1 MYTKMSSAQF
11 KSETKSPFSLIR
23 QFARDFLRL
32 YTRSCIGVGI
42 LMVLCV
48 LLQLPIPMLT
58 MYIIDHTVSVK
69 NVDLLTRITLL
80 LAALVVAKHV
90 FSYFNETLT
99 LRLKEN
105 IILEIQKRLISRIQ
119 HLPLSFFSGKHSTY
133 LQSRVMNDS
142 RAIEG
147 ALVRTLVSIAVDG
160 LTFLVGLTLI
170 MYLKYELGI
179 VLLVFLLPFAYI
191 RYYANEK
198 MRILSRDMQEASA
211 VSSAV
216 MSESFAGIR
225 TIKGYLREEFQ
236 QGIVEER
243 LKGLRDIY
251 LKTNWFGVV
260 STVGTS
266 FLTSLSITFVLW
278 YGCRSVM
285 TGDMTLGEVFAVLA
299 FLSFLY
305 GPVNSF
311 VAANLRIQQSAAAIQ
326 RIYEFLKEPRERQ
339 DGNKLDVVKGKIEFR
354 DVSFAYDGDHKVL
367 ENVSF
372 SIKPGRAVAIVG
384 RTGAGKST
392 LVNLLLGFYSP
403 QAGSVLLDEQEINTL
418 SLETVRESVG
428 VVDQQTFLFSGT
440 ILENIRFGKPDAS
453 FDEVISASKQ
463 SYADEFIERLPEGYQ
478 TRVGERGV
486 RLSGGQCQRIALA
499 RMFLKNPQILILDE
513 AVSAI
518 DSESE
523 RYIQRA
529 LVPLISTRT
538 TIVIAHRL
546 SSLLLAD
553 RVIVIEHGKVVEEGF
568 HQTLMEAEGPYA
580 NLFHEQF
587 HAQLKRSDSE
597 NSTLAVA

>member
-1 MYTKMSSAQF
+1 MSTSALNNLDARR
-11 KSETKSPFSLIR
+11 PFSLIA
-23 QFARDFLRL
+23 QFARDFLLL
-32 YTRSCIGVGI
+32 YTGSCIAVGI
-42 LMVLCV
+42 LMVLTV
-48 LLQLPIPMLT
+48 LLQLPIPILT
-58 MYIIDHTVSVK
+58 MYVIDHTVAAR
-69 NVDLLTRITLL
+69 NVDLLAQVTLL
-80 LAALVVAKHV
+80 LAGLVIAKHV

-105 IILEIQKRLISRIQ
+105 IILEIQKRLVSTIQ
-119 HLPLSFFSGKHSTY
+119 RLPLSFFSGKHSTY

-160 LTFLVGLTLI
+160 LTFVVGITLI
-170 MYLKYELGI
+170 MYIRYELG
-179 VLLVFLLPFAYI
+179 LLLFVFLLPFAYI

-198 MRILSRDMQEASA
+198 MRILSRDMQEKTA

-216 MSESFAGIR
+216 ISETFAGIR
-225 TIKGYLREEFQ
+225 TIKAYLREDFQ
-236 QGIVEER
+236 EDIVTNK

-251 LKTNWFGVV
+251 IKTNWFGVI

-285 TGDMTLGEVFAVLA
+285 TGHMTLGQVFAVLA
-299 FLSFLY
+299 FLNFLY

-326 RIYEFLKEPRERQ
+326 RIYEFLKEPKERS
-339 DGNKLDVVKGKIEFR
+339 DGKRLDKVKGKIEFR
-354 DVSFAYDGDHKVL
+354 DVSFAYDNVSDVL
-367 ENVSF
+367 QNVSF
-372 SIKPGRAVAIVG
+372 HVEPGKALALVG

-392 LVNLLLGFYSP
+392 LVNLLLGFYNP
-403 QAGSVLLDEQEINTL
+403 NKGAVLLDGHNINDL
-418 SLETVRESVG
+418 SLETVRESIG

-440 ILENIRFGKPDAS
+440 ILENIRFGKPDAT
-453 FDEVISASKQ
+453 FEEVVAASKQ
-463 SYADEFIERLPEGYQ
+463 SYADEFIERLPEGYD

-523 RYIQRA
+523 RYIQSA

-553 RVIVIEHGKVVEEGF
+553 HVIVIEQGRVVEQGF
-568 HQTLMEAEGPYA
+568 HQHLMQADGPYA

-587 HAQLKRSDSE
+587 KAQLKRNDAE
-597 NSTLAVA
+597 APTVAVA

>member
-1 MYTKMSSAQF
+1 ML
-11 KSETKSPFSLIR
+11 LI
-23 QFARDFLRL
+23 
-32 YTRSCIGVGI
+32 
-42 LMVLCV
+42 
-48 LLQLPIPMLT
+48 
-58 MYIIDHTVSVK
+58 
-69 NVDLLTRITLL
+69 
-80 LAALVVAKHV
+80 
-90 FSYFNETLT
+90 
-99 LRLKEN
+99 
-105 IILEIQKRLISRIQ
+105 
-119 HLPLSFFSGKHSTY
+119 
-133 LQSRVMNDS
+133 
-142 RAIEG
+142 
-147 ALVRTLVSIAVDG
+147 
-160 LTFLVGLTLI
+160 
-170 MYLKYELGI
+170 
-179 VLLVFLLPFAYI
+179 FLLPFAYI

-225 TIKGYLREEFQ
+225 TIKSYLREEFQ

-243 LKGLRDIY
+243 LRGLRDIY
-251 LKTNWFGVV
+251 IKTNWFGVI

-278 YGCRSVM
+278 YGCRAVM
-285 TGDMTLGEVFAVLA
+285 TGTMTLGEVFAVLA
-299 FLSFLY
+299 FLNFLY

-326 RIYEFLKEPRERQ
+326 RIYEFLKEPKERQ
-339 DGNKLDVVKGKIEFR
+339 DGEKLSAVEGKIEFCN
-354 DVSFAYDGDHKVL
+354 VSFAYDGSNKVL

-372 SIKPGRAVAIVG
+372 SIEPGRAVALVG
-384 RTGAGKST
+384 RTGAGKSS
-392 LVNLLLGFYSP
+392 LVNLLLGFYNP
-403 QAGSVLLDEQEINTL
+403 QSGSVLLDGKKINEL
-418 SLETVRESVG
+418 SLETVRESIG

-440 ILENIRFGKPDAS
+440 ILENIRFGKPDATLE
-453 FDEVISASKQ
+453 EVVSASKQ
-463 SYADEFIERLPEGYQ
+463 SYADEFIERLPEGYD

-553 RVIVIEHGKVVEEGF
+553 HVIVIEQGKVVEEGF
-568 HQTLMEAEGPYA
+568 HQTLMQAEGPYA

-597 NSTLAVA
+597 SSTVAVA

>member
-1 MYTKMSSAQF
+1 MSTSALNNLDA
-11 KSETKSPFSLIR
+11 KRPFSLIA

-32 YTRSCIGVGI
+32 YTGSCIAVGI
-42 LMVLCV
+42 LMVLSV
-48 LLQLPIPMLT
+48 LLQLPIPILT
-58 MYIIDHTVSVK
+58 MYVIDHTVAAR
-69 NVDLLTRITLL
+69 NFDLLAQVTLL
-80 LAALVVAKHV
+80 LAGLVIAKHV
-90 FSYFNETLT
+90 FSYFNENLT

-105 IILEIQKRLISRIQ
+105 IILEIQKRLVSTIQ
-119 HLPLSFFSGKHSTY
+119 RLPLSFFSGKHSTY

-160 LTFLVGLTLI
+160 LTFIVGITLI
-170 MYLKYELGI
+170 MYIRYELG
-179 VLLVFLLPFAYI
+179 LLLFVFLLPFAYI

-198 MRILSRDMQEASA
+198 MRILSRDMQEATA

-216 MSESFAGIR
+216 ISESFAGIR
-225 TIKGYLREEFQ
+225 TIKAYLREDFQ
-236 QGIVEER
+236 EDVVTGQ

-251 LKTNWFGVV
+251 IKTNWFGVL

-285 TGDMTLGEVFAVLA
+285 TGHMTLGQVFAVLA

-326 RIYEFLKEPRERQ
+326 RIYEFLKEPKERS
-339 DGNKLDVVKGKIEFR
+339 DGKRLDKVKGQIEFR
-354 DVSFAYDGDHKVL
+354 DVSFAYDGINNVL
-367 ENVSF
+367 DNVSF
-372 SIKPGRAVAIVG
+372 NIEPGKALALVG

-403 QAGSVLLDEQEINTL
+403 QKGAVLLDGHNINDL
-418 SLETVRESVG
+418 SLETVRESIG

-440 ILENIRFGKPDAS
+440 ILENIRFGKPEAS
-453 FDEVISASKQ
+453 FEEVVAASKQ

-553 RVIVIEHGKVVEEGF
+553 HVIVIEQGRVVEQGF
-568 HQTLMEAEGPYA
+568 HQNLMQADGPYA

-587 HAQLKRSDSE
+587 KAQLKRNDAE
-597 NSTLAVA
+597 TPTVAVA

>member
-1 MYTKMSSAQF
+1 MSTSALNNLDARR
-11 KSETKSPFSLIR
+11 PFSLIA

-32 YTRSCIGVGI
+32 YTGSCIAVGI
-42 LMVLCV
+42 LMVLTV
-48 LLQLPIPMLT
+48 LLQLPIPILT
-58 MYIIDHTVSVK
+58 MYVIDHTVAAR
-69 NVDLLTRITLL
+69 NVDLLAQVTLL
-80 LAALVVAKHV
+80 LAGLVIAKHV

-105 IILEIQKRLISRIQ
+105 IILEIQKRLVSTIQ
-119 HLPLSFFSGKHSTY
+119 RLPLSFFSGKHSTY

-160 LTFLVGLTLI
+160 LTFVVGITLI
-170 MYLKYELGI
+170 MYIRYELG
-179 VLLVFLLPFAYI
+179 LLLFVFLLPFAYI

-198 MRILSRDMQEASA
+198 MRILSRDMQEKTA

-216 MSESFAGIR
+216 ISETFAGIR
-225 TIKGYLREEFQ
+225 TIKAYLREDFQ
-236 QGIVEER
+236 EGIVTEK

-251 LKTNWFGVV
+251 IKTNWFGVI

-285 TGDMTLGEVFAVLA
+285 TGHMTLGQVFAVLA
-299 FLSFLY
+299 FLNFLY

-326 RIYEFLKEPRERQ
+326 RIYEFLKEPKERN
-339 DGNKLDVVKGKIEFR
+339 DGKRLNTVKGKIEFR
-354 DVSFAYDGDHKVL
+354 DVSFAYDNVTDVL
-367 ENVSF
+367 QNVSF
-372 SIKPGRAVAIVG
+372 NVEPGKALALVG
-384 RTGAGKST
+384 RTGAGKSS
-392 LVNLLLGFYSP
+392 LVNLLLGFYNP
-403 QAGSVLLDEQEINTL
+403 NKGAVLLDGHNINDL
-418 SLETVRESVG
+418 SLETVRESIG

-440 ILENIRFGKPDAS
+440 ILENIRFGNPDAT
-453 FDEVISASKQ
+453 FEEVVAASKQ
-463 SYADEFIERLPEGYQ
+463 SYADEFIERLPEGYD

-523 RYIQRA
+523 RYIQSA

-553 RVIVIEHGKVVEEGF
+553 HVIVIEQGRVVEQGF
-568 HQTLMEAEGPYA
+568 HQHLMQADGPYA

-587 HAQLKRSDSE
+587 KAQLKRNDAE
-597 NSTLAVA
+597 APTVAVA

>member
-1 MYTKMSSAQF
+1 
-11 KSETKSPFSLIR
+11 
-23 QFARDFLRL
+23 
-32 YTRSCIGVGI
+32 
-42 LMVLCV
+42 MVLCV

-58 MYIIDHTVSVK
+58 MYIIDHTVSAR
-69 NVDLLTRITLL
+69 NVDLLTEVALL

-105 IILEIQKRLISRIQ
+105 IILEIQKRLISTIQ
-119 HLPLSFFSGKHSTY
+119 RLPLSFFSGKHSTY

-147 ALVRTLVSIAVDG
+147 ALVRTLVSIGVDG
-160 LTFLVGLTLI
+160 LTFIVGFSLI
-170 MYLKYELGI
+170 MYIKYELGL

-225 TIKGYLREEFQ
+225 TIKSYLREEFQ

-243 LKGLRDIY
+243 LRGLRDIY
-251 LKTNWFGVV
+251 VKTNWFGVI

-278 YGCRSVM
+278 YGCRAVM
-285 TGDMTLGEVFAVLA
+285 MGTMTLGEVFAVLA
-299 FLSFLY
+299 FLNFLY

-326 RIYEFLKEPRERQ
+326 RIYEFLKEPKERQ
-339 DGNKLDVVKGKIEFR
+339 DGEKLSAVEGKIEFCN
-354 DVSFAYDGDHKVL
+354 VSFAYDGSNKVL

-372 SIKPGRAVAIVG
+372 SIEPGRAVALVG
-384 RTGAGKST
+384 RTGAGKSS
-392 LVNLLLGFYSP
+392 LVNLLLGFYNP
-403 QAGSVLLDEQEINTL
+403 QSGSVLLDGKKINEL
-418 SLETVRESVG
+418 SLETVRESIG

-440 ILENIRFGKPDAS
+440 ILENIRFGKPDATLE
-453 FDEVISASKQ
+453 EVVSASKQ
-463 SYADEFIERLPEGYQ
+463 SYADEFIERLPEGYD

-553 RVIVIEHGKVVEEGF
+553 HVIVIEQGKVVEEGF
-568 HQTLMEAEGPYA
+568 HQTLMQAEGPYA

-597 NSTLAVA
+597 SSTVAVA

>member
-1 MYTKMSSAQF
+1 MSTA
-11 KSETKSPFSLIR
+11 KSNQEMKRPFTLIA

-32 YTRSCIGVGI
+32 YTGSCITVGL
-42 LMVLCV
+42 LMIASV
-48 LLQLPIPMLT
+48 LLQLPIPILT
-58 MYIIDHTVSVK
+58 MYIIDHTVSTK
-69 NVDLLTRITLL
+69 NLNLLTQVTLL
-80 LAALVVAKHV
+80 LAALVVTKHL

-99 LRLKEN
+99 LGLKEN
-105 IILEIQKRLISRIQ
+105 IILEIQRRLINTIQ
-119 HLPLSFFSGKHSTY
+119 GLPLSFFSDKHSSY
-133 LQSRVMNDS
+133 LQTRVMNDS

-160 LTFLVGLTLI
+160 LTFLVGFVLI
-170 MYLKYELGI
+170 MFIRYELA
-179 VLLVFLLPFAYI
+179 LLLFVFLIPFAYI

-216 MSESFAGIR
+216 MSESFAGNR
-225 TIKGYLREEFQ
+225 TIKAYLREDFQ
-236 QGIVEER
+236 SGIIDER

-251 LKTNWFGVV
+251 IKTNWFGVV

-266 FLTSLSITFVLW
+266 FLTAMSVTFVLW
-278 YGCRSVM
+278 YGARSVM
-285 TGDMTLGEVFAVLA
+285 SGHMTLGQIFAILA

-305 GPVNSF
+305 GPINSF

-326 RIYEFLKEPRERQ
+326 RIYEFLKQPGERK
-339 DGNKLDVVKGKIEFR
+339 DGTKLEQISGKIEFR
-354 DVSFAYDGDHKVL
+354 DVSFAYDGVHNVL
-367 ENVSF
+367 EGVSF
-372 SIKPGRAVAIVG
+372 SINPGTAVALVG
-384 RTGAGKST
+384 RTGAGKSS
-392 LVNLLLGFYSP
+392 LVNLLLGFYSA
-403 QAGSVLLDEQEINTL
+403 QGGEVLLDGHNIDKL
-418 SLETVRESVG
+418 SLETVRRSIG

-440 ILENIRFGKPDAS
+440 IQENIRFGKPDATL
-453 FDEVISASKQ
+453 EEIIAASKQ

-478 TRVGERGV
+478 TLVGERGV

-529 LVPLISTRT
+529 LVPLVSSRT

-546 SSLLLAD
+546 SSLMLAD
-553 RVIVIEHGKVVEEGF
+553 YVIVIDQGKVVEKGLHHE
-568 HQTLMEAEGPYA
+568 LMAADGAYA

-587 HAQLKRSDSE
+587 HTQLKRSDTE
-597 NSTLAVA
+597 ESTVAVA

>member
-1 MYTKMSSAQF
+1 MSSAQL
-11 KSETKSPFSLIR
+11 KSQMKSPFSLIR
-23 QFARDFLRL
+23 QFAGDFLRI
-32 YTRSCIGVGI
+32 YTGSCIGVGI

-69 NVDLLTRITLL
+69 NVDLLTKVALL

-105 IILEIQKRLISRIQ
+105 IILEIQKRLISTIQ
-119 HLPLSFFSGKHSTY
+119 RLPLSFFSGKHSTY

-147 ALVRTLVSIAVDG
+147 ALVRTLVSIGVDG
-160 LTFLVGLTLI
+160 LTFIVGFTLI
-170 MYLKYELGI
+170 MYIKYELGL

-225 TIKGYLREEFQ
+225 TIKSYLREEFQ

-243 LKGLRDIY
+243 LRGLRDIY
-251 LKTNWFGVV
+251 IKTNWFGVV

-278 YGCRSVM
+278 YGCRAVM

-299 FLSFLY
+299 FLNFLY

-326 RIYEFLKEPRERQ
+326 RIYEFLKEPKERQ
-339 DGNKLDVVKGKIEFR
+339 DGEKLSVVKGQIEFQ
-354 DVSFAYDGDHKVL
+354 DVSFAYDGTNKVL

-372 SIKPGRAVAIVG
+372 SIEPGRAVALVG
-384 RTGAGKST
+384 RTGAGKSS
-392 LVNLLLGFYSP
+392 LVNLLLGFYNP
-403 QAGSVLLDEQEINTL
+403 QTGSVLLDGKEINEL
-418 SLETVRESVG
+418 SLETVRESIG

-440 ILENIRFGKPDAS
+440 ILENIRFGRPDAS
-453 FDEVISASKQ
+453 LEEVVSASKQ
-463 SYADEFIERLPEGYQ
+463 SYADEFIERLPEGYD

-553 RVIVIEHGKVVEEGF
+553 RVIVIEQGKVVEEGF
-568 HQTLMEAEGPYA
+568 HQTLMQAEGPYA

-597 NSTLAVA
+597 NSTVAVA

>member
-1 MYTKMSSAQF
+1 MSTA
-11 KSETKSPFSLIR
+11 KSNQEMKRPFSLIA

-32 YTRSCIGVGI
+32 YTGSCITVGL
-42 LMVLCV
+42 LMIASV

-58 MYIIDHTVSVK
+58 MYIIDHTVSTK
-69 NVDLLTRITLL
+69 NVSLLTQVTLL
-80 LAALVVAKHV
+80 LAALVVTKHV

-105 IILEIQKRLISRIQ
+105 IILEIQRRLINTIQ
-119 HLPLSFFSGKHSTY
+119 RLPLSFFSNKHSSY
-133 LQSRVMNDS
+133 LQTRVMNDS

-160 LTFLVGLTLI
+160 LTFLVGFVLI
-170 MYLKYELGI
+170 MFIRYELA
-179 VLLVFLLPFAYI
+179 LLLFVFLIPFAYI

-216 MSESFAGIR
+216 MSESFAGNR
-225 TIKGYLREEFQ
+225 TIKAYLREDFQ
-236 QGIVEER
+236 SGIIDER
-243 LKGLRDIY
+243 LIGLRDIY
-251 LKTNWFGVV
+251 IKTNWFGVV

-266 FLTSLSITFVLW
+266 FLTAMSVTFVLW
-278 YGCRSVM
+278 YGARSVM
-285 TGDMTLGEVFAVLA
+285 SGHMTLGQIFAILA
-299 FLSFLY
+299 FLNFLY
-305 GPVNSF
+305 GPINSF

-326 RIYEFLKEPRERQ
+326 RIYEFLKQPGERRH
-339 DGNKLDVVKGKIEFR
+339 GTKLEQIKGKIEFR
-354 DVSFAYDGDHKVL
+354 DVSFAYDGAHNVL
-367 ENVSF
+367 EDVSF
-372 SIKPGRAVAIVG
+372 TINPGTAVALVG
-384 RTGAGKST
+384 RTGAGKSS
-392 LVNLLLGFYSP
+392 LVNLLLGFYSA
-403 QAGSVLLDEQEINTL
+403 QSGEVLLDGHDIDKL
-418 SLETVRESVG
+418 SLETVRSSIG

-440 ILENIRFGKPDAS
+440 ILENIRFGKPEATLE
-453 FDEVISASKQ
+453 EVIAASKQ
-463 SYADEFIERLPEGYQ
+463 SYADEFIERLPDQYQ
-478 TRVGERGV
+478 TLVGERGV

-529 LVPLISTRT
+529 LVPLVSSRT

-546 SSLLLAD
+546 SSLMLAD
-553 RVIVIEHGKVVEEGF
+553 YVIVIDHGKVVEQGLHHE
-568 HQTLMEAEGPYA
+568 LMAAEGAYA

-587 HAQLKRSDSE
+587 HTQLKRSDTE
-597 NSTLAVA
+597 ESTVAVA

>member
-1 MYTKMSSAQF
+1 
-11 KSETKSPFSLIR
+11 
-23 QFARDFLRL
+23 
-32 YTRSCIGVGI
+32 
-42 LMVLCV
+42 
-48 LLQLPIPMLT
+48 
-58 MYIIDHTVSVK
+58 
-69 NVDLLTRITLL
+69 LL
-80 LAALVVAKHV
+80 L
-90 FSYFNETLT
+90 F
-99 LRLKEN
+99 
-105 IILEIQKRLISRIQ
+105 
-119 HLPLSFFSGKHSTY
+119 
-133 LQSRVMNDS
+133 
-142 RAIEG
+142 
-147 ALVRTLVSIAVDG
+147 
-160 LTFLVGLTLI
+160 
-170 MYLKYELGI
+170 
-179 VLLVFLLPFAYI
+179 VFLLPFAYI

-198 MRILSRDMQEASA
+198 MRILSRDMQEKTA

-216 MSESFAGIR
+216 ISETFAGIR
-225 TIKGYLREEFQ
+225 TIKAYLREDFQ
-236 QGIVEER
+236 EDIVTNK

-251 LKTNWFGVV
+251 IKTNWFGVI

-285 TGDMTLGEVFAVLA
+285 TGHMTLGQVFAVLA
-299 FLSFLY
+299 FLNFLY

-326 RIYEFLKEPRERQ
+326 RIYEFLKEPKERS
-339 DGNKLDVVKGKIEFR
+339 DGKRLDKVKGKIEFR
-354 DVSFAYDGDHKVL
+354 DVSFAYDNVSDVL
-367 ENVSF
+367 QNVSF
-372 SIKPGRAVAIVG
+372 HVEPGKALALVG

-392 LVNLLLGFYSP
+392 LVNLLLGFYNP
-403 QAGSVLLDEQEINTL
+403 NKGAVLLDGHNINDL
-418 SLETVRESVG
+418 SLETVRESIG

-440 ILENIRFGKPDAS
+440 ILENIRFGKPDAT
-453 FDEVISASKQ
+453 FEEVVAASKQ
-463 SYADEFIERLPEGYQ
+463 SYADEFIERLPEGYD

-523 RYIQRA
+523 RYIQSA

-553 RVIVIEHGKVVEEGF
+553 HVIVIEQGRVVEQGF
-568 HQTLMEAEGPYA
+568 HQHLMQADGPYA

-587 HAQLKRSDSE
+587 KAQLKRNDAE
-597 NSTLAVA
+597 APTVAVA

>member
-1 MYTKMSSAQF
+1 
-11 KSETKSPFSLIR
+11 
-23 QFARDFLRL
+23 
-32 YTRSCIGVGI
+32 
-42 LMVLCV
+42 
-48 LLQLPIPMLT
+48 
-58 MYIIDHTVSVK
+58 
-69 NVDLLTRITLL
+69 
-80 LAALVVAKHV
+80 
-90 FSYFNETLT
+90 
-99 LRLKEN
+99 
-105 IILEIQKRLISRIQ
+105 
-119 HLPLSFFSGKHSTY
+119 
-133 LQSRVMNDS
+133 MNDS

-160 LTFLVGLTLI
+160 LTFLVGITLI
-170 MYLKYELGI
+170 MYIRYELGL
-179 VLLVFLLPFAYI
+179 VLFVFLLPFAYI

-225 TIKGYLREEFQ
+225 TIKAYLREEFQ
-236 QGIVEER
+236 EGIVEER

-251 LKTNWFGVV
+251 IKTNWFGVV

-285 TGDMTLGEVFAVLA
+285 RGHMTLGQVFAVLA
-299 FLSFLY
+299 FLNFLY

-326 RIYEFLKEPRERQ
+326 RIYEFLKEPTERK
-339 DGNKLDVVKGKIEFR
+339 DGKKLETVRGKIEFR
-354 DVSFAYDGDHKVL
+354 DVSFAYELDHDVL
-367 ENVSF
+367 EKVSF
-372 SIKPGRAVAIVG
+372 NIEPGKAVALVG

-392 LVNLLLGFYSP
+392 LVNLLLGFYS
-403 QAGSVLLDEQEINTL
+403 ARSGAVLLDDNNINTL
-418 SLETVRESVG
+418 SLETVRESIG

-440 ILENIRFGKPDAS
+440 ILENIRFGRPDAT
-453 FDEVISASKQ
+453 FEEVVSAGKQ
-463 SYADEFIERLPEGYQ
+463 SYADEFIERLAEGYQ

-529 LVPLISTRT
+529 LVPLIASRT

-553 RVIVIEHGKVVEEGF
+553 HVIVIEQGRVVEQGF
-568 HQTLMEAEGPYA
+568 HQSLMQAEGPYA

-587 HAQLKRSDSE
+587 YAQLKRDSE
-597 NSTLAVA
+597 SPTIAIA

>member
-1 MYTKMSSAQF
+1 
-11 KSETKSPFSLIR
+11 
-23 QFARDFLRL
+23 
-32 YTRSCIGVGI
+32 
-42 LMVLCV
+42 MVLCV

-58 MYIIDHTVSVK
+58 MYIIDHTVSVR
-69 NVDLLTRITLL
+69 NVDLLTRVSLL

-105 IILEIQKRLISRIQ
+105 IILEIQKRLIRTIQ
-119 HLPLSFFSGKHSTY
+119 RLPLSFFSSKHSTY

-160 LTFLVGLTLI
+160 LTFLVGITLI
-170 MYLKYELGI
+170 MYIRYELGL
-179 VLLVFLLPFAYI
+179 VLFVFLLPFAYI

-225 TIKGYLREEFQ
+225 TIKAYLREEFQ
-236 QGIVEER
+236 EGIVEER

-251 LKTNWFGVV
+251 IKTNWFGVI

-285 TGDMTLGEVFAVLA
+285 RGHMTLGQVFAVLA
-299 FLSFLY
+299 FLNFLY

-326 RIYEFLKEPRERQ
+326 RIYEFLKEPTERK
-339 DGNKLDVVKGKIEFR
+339 DGKKLAAVRGKIEFR
-354 DVSFAYDGDHKVL
+354 DVSFAYELDQDVL
-367 ENVSF
+367 EKVSF
-372 SIKPGRAVAIVG
+372 KIEPGKALALVG

-392 LVNLLLGFYSP
+392 LVNLLLGFYS
-403 QAGSVLLDEQEINTL
+403 ARSGAVLLDDNDINEL
-418 SLETVRESVG
+418 SLETVRESIG

-440 ILENIRFGKPDAS
+440 ILENIRFGRPDAT
-453 FDEVISASKQ
+453 FEEVVSAAKQ
-463 SYADEFIERLPEGYQ
+463 SYADEFIERLAEGYQ

-529 LVPLISTRT
+529 LVPLIASRT

-553 RVIVIEHGKVVEEGF
+553 HVIVIEQGRVVEQGF
-568 HQTLMEAEGPYA
+568 HQSLMQAEGPYA

-587 HAQLKRSDSE
+587 YTQLKPSDSE
-597 NSTLAVA
+597 SPTIAIA

>member
-1 MYTKMSSAQF
+1 
-11 KSETKSPFSLIR
+11 
-23 QFARDFLRL
+23 
-32 YTRSCIGVGI
+32 
-42 LMVLCV
+42 MVLCV

-58 MYIIDHTVSVK
+58 MYIIDHTVSAR
-69 NVDLLTRITLL
+69 NVDLLTEVALL

-105 IILEIQKRLISRIQ
+105 IILEIQKRLISTIQ
-119 HLPLSFFSGKHSTY
+119 RLPLSFFSGKHSTY

-147 ALVRTLVSIAVDG
+147 ALVRTLVSIGVDG
-160 LTFLVGLTLI
+160 LTFIVGFSLI
-170 MYLKYELGI
+170 MYIKYELGL

-225 TIKGYLREEFQ
+225 TIKSYLREEFQ

-243 LKGLRDIY
+243 LRGLRDIY
-251 LKTNWFGVV
+251 IKTNWFGVI

-278 YGCRSVM
+278 YGCRAVM
-285 TGDMTLGEVFAVLA
+285 TGTMTLGEVFAVLA
-299 FLSFLY
+299 FLNFLY

-326 RIYEFLKEPRERQ
+326 RIYEFLKEPKERQ
-339 DGNKLDVVKGKIEFR
+339 DGEKLSAVEGKIEFCN
-354 DVSFAYDGDHKVL
+354 VSFAYDGSNKVL

-372 SIKPGRAVAIVG
+372 SIEPGRAVALVG
-384 RTGAGKST
+384 RTGAGKSS
-392 LVNLLLGFYSP
+392 LVNLLLGFYNP
-403 QAGSVLLDEQEINTL
+403 QSGSVLLDGKKIDEL
-418 SLETVRESVG
+418 SLETVRESIG

-440 ILENIRFGKPDAS
+440 ILENIRFGKPDATLE
-453 FDEVISASKQ
+453 EVVSASKQ
-463 SYADEFIERLPEGYQ
+463 SYADEFIERLPEGYD

-553 RVIVIEHGKVVEEGF
+553 HVIVIEQGKVVEEGF
-568 HQTLMEAEGPYA
+568 HQTLMQAEGPYA

-597 NSTLAVA
+597 SSTVAVA

>member
-1 MYTKMSSAQF
+1 MSTSAGNNLDA
-11 KSETKSPFSLIR
+11 SRPFSLIA

-32 YTRSCIGVGI
+32 YTGSCIAVGL
-42 LMVLCV
+42 LMVLSV
-48 LLQLPIPMLT
+48 LLQLPIPILT
-58 MYIIDHTVSVK
+58 MYVIDHTVAAR
-69 NVDLLTRITLL
+69 NFDLLSQVTLL
-80 LAALVVAKHV
+80 LAGLVIAKHI

-105 IILEIQKRLISRIQ
+105 IILEIQKRLVSTIQ
-119 HLPLSFFSGKHSTY
+119 RLPLSFFSGKHSTY
-133 LQSRVMNDS
+133 LQTRVMNDS

-147 ALVRTLVSIAVDG
+147 ALVRSLVSIAVDG
-160 LTFLVGLTLI
+160 LTFIVGITLI
-170 MYLKYELGI
+170 TYIRYELG
-179 VLLVFLLPFAYI
+179 LLLFVFLLPFAYI

-198 MRILSRDMQEASA
+198 MRILSRTMQEATA

-216 MSESFAGIR
+216 ISESFAGIR
-225 TIKGYLREEFQ
+225 TIKAYLREDFQ
-236 QGIVEER
+236 EGIVTGQ

-251 LKTNWFGVV
+251 IKTNWFGVL

-285 TGDMTLGEVFAVLA
+285 TGYMTLGQVFAVLA
-299 FLSFLY
+299 FLNFLY

-326 RIYEFLKEPRERQ
+326 RIYEFLKEPKERQ
-339 DGNKLDVVKGKIEFR
+339 DGRVLDSVRGKIEFR
-354 DVSFAYDGDHKVL
+354 NVSFAYDGANNVL
-367 ENVSF
+367 DGVSF
-372 SIKPGRAVAIVG
+372 NIEPGKAFALVG

-392 LVNLLLGFYSP
+392 LINLLLGFYNP
-403 QAGSVLLDEQEINTL
+403 QRGAVLLDGHNINDL
-418 SLETVRESVG
+418 SLETVRESIG

-440 ILENIRFGKPDAS
+440 ILDNIRFGKPDAS
-453 FDEVISASKQ
+453 FEEVVAASRQ
-463 SYADEFIERLPEGYQ
+463 SYADEFIERLPEGYH

-523 RYIQRA
+523 RYIQSA

-553 RVIVIEHGKVVEEGF
+553 HVIVIEQGRVVEQGF
-568 HQTLMEAEGPYA
+568 HQNLMQADGPYA
-580 NLFHEQF
+580 SLFHEQF
-587 HAQLKRSDSE
+587 NAQLKRSE
-597 NSTLAVA
+597 TEAPTVAVA

>member
-1 MYTKMSSAQF
+1 
-11 KSETKSPFSLIR
+11 
-23 QFARDFLRL
+23 
-32 YTRSCIGVGI
+32 
-42 LMVLCV
+42 MVLCV

-58 MYIIDHTVSVK
+58 MYIIDHTVSVR
-69 NVDLLTRITLL
+69 NVDLLTQVALL

-105 IILEIQKRLISRIQ
+105 IILEIQKRLISTIQ
-119 HLPLSFFSGKHSTY
+119 RLPLSFFSGKHSTY

-147 ALVRTLVSIAVDG
+147 ALVRTLVSIGVDG
-160 LTFLVGLTLI
+160 LTFIVGFTLI
-170 MYLKYELGI
+170 MYIKYELGLL
-179 VLLVFLLPFAYI
+179 LLVFLLPFAYI

-225 TIKGYLREEFQ
+225 TIKSYLREDFQ

-243 LKGLRDIY
+243 LRGLRDIY
-251 LKTNWFGVV
+251 IKTNWFGVV

-285 TGDMTLGEVFAVLA
+285 TGTMTLGEVFAVLA
-299 FLSFLY
+299 FLNFLY

-326 RIYEFLKEPRERQ
+326 RIYEFLKEPKERR
-339 DGNKLDVVKGKIEFR
+339 DGEKLSAVKGRIEFR
-354 DVSFAYDGDHKVL
+354 DVSFAYDGTNKVL

-372 SIKPGRAVAIVG
+372 NIEPGRAVALVG
-384 RTGAGKST
+384 RTGAGKSS
-392 LVNLLLGFYSP
+392 LVNLLLGFYNP
-403 QAGSVLLDEQEINTL
+403 QTGSVLLDGKEINEL
-418 SLETVRESVG
+418 SLETVRESIG

-440 ILENIRFGKPDAS
+440 ILENIRFGKPEATLE
-453 FDEVISASKQ
+453 EVVSASKQ
-463 SYADEFIERLPEGYQ
+463 SYADEFIERLPEGYD

-553 RVIVIEHGKVVEEGF
+553 HVIVIEQGKVVEEGF
-568 HQTLMEAEGPYA
+568 HQTLMQAEGPYA

-597 NSTLAVA
+597 NSTVALA

>member
-1 MYTKMSSAQF
+1 MSTSALNNLDARR
-11 KSETKSPFSLIR
+11 PFSLIA

-32 YTRSCIGVGI
+32 YTGSCIAVGI
-42 LMVLCV
+42 LMVLTV
-48 LLQLPIPMLT
+48 LLQLPIPILT
-58 MYIIDHTVSVK
+58 MYIIDHTVAARNS
-69 NVDLLTRITLL
+69 DLLAQVTLL
-80 LAALVVAKHV
+80 LAGLVIAKHV

-105 IILEIQKRLISRIQ
+105 IILEIQQRLVSTIQ
-119 HLPLSFFSGKHSTY
+119 RLPLSFFSGKHSTY

-160 LTFLVGLTLI
+160 LTFVVGITLI
-170 MYLKYELGI
+170 MYIRYELG
-179 VLLVFLLPFAYI
+179 LLLFVFLLPFAYI

-198 MRILSRDMQEASA
+198 MRILSRDMQEKTA

-216 MSESFAGIR
+216 ISETFAGIR
-225 TIKGYLREEFQ
+225 TIKAYLREDFQ
-236 QGIVEER
+236 EDIVTNK

-251 LKTNWFGVV
+251 IKTNWFGVI

-285 TGDMTLGEVFAVLA
+285 TGHMTLGQVFAVLA
-299 FLSFLY
+299 FLNFLY

-326 RIYEFLKEPRERQ
+326 RIYEFLKEPKERS
-339 DGNKLDVVKGKIEFR
+339 DGKRLDKVKGKIEFR
-354 DVSFAYDGDHKVL
+354 DVSFAYDNVSDVL
-367 ENVSF
+367 QNVSF
-372 SIKPGRAVAIVG
+372 HVEPGKALALVG

-392 LVNLLLGFYSP
+392 LVNLLLGFYNP
-403 QAGSVLLDEQEINTL
+403 NKGAVLLDGHNINDL
-418 SLETVRESVG
+418 SLETVRESIG

-440 ILENIRFGKPDAS
+440 ILENIRFGKPDAT
-453 FDEVISASKQ
+453 FEEVVAASKQ
-463 SYADEFIERLPEGYQ
+463 SYADEFIERLPEGYD

-523 RYIQRA
+523 RYIQSA

-553 RVIVIEHGKVVEEGF
+553 HVIVIEQGRVVEQGF
-568 HQTLMEAEGPYA
+568 HQHLMQADGPYA

-587 HAQLKRSDSE
+587 KAQLKRNDAE
-597 NSTLAVA
+597 APTVAVA

>member
-1 MYTKMSSAQF
+1 MSTA
-11 KSETKSPFSLIR
+11 KSNQEMKRPFSLIA

-32 YTRSCIGVGI
+32 YIGSCITVGL
-42 LMVLCV
+42 LMIASV

-58 MYIIDHTVSVK
+58 MYIIDHTVSTK
-69 NVDLLTRITLL
+69 NINLLTQVTLL
-80 LAALVVAKHV
+80 LAALVVTKHV

-99 LRLKEN
+99 LWLKEN
-105 IILEIQKRLISRIQ
+105 IILEIQRRLINTIQ
-119 HLPLSFFSGKHSTY
+119 RLPLSFFSNKHSSY
-133 LQSRVMNDS
+133 LQTRVMNDS

-160 LTFLVGLTLI
+160 LTFLVGFILI
-170 MYLKYELGI
+170 MFIKYELA
-179 VLLVFLLPFAYI
+179 LLLFVFLIPFAYI

-216 MSESFAGIR
+216 MSESFAGNR
-225 TIKGYLREEFQ
+225 TIKAYLREDFQ
-236 QGIVEER
+236 SGIIDER

-251 LKTNWFGVV
+251 IKTNWFGVI

-266 FLTSLSITFVLW
+266 FLTAMSVTFVLW
-278 YGCRSVM
+278 YGARSVM
-285 TGDMTLGEVFAVLA
+285 SGHMTLGQIFAVLA
-299 FLSFLY
+299 FLNFLY
-305 GPVNSF
+305 GPINSF

-326 RIYEFLKEPRERQ
+326 RIYEFLKQPGERRDGTKPEPI
-339 DGNKLDVVKGKIEFR
+339 KGRIEFR
-354 DVSFAYDGDHKVL
+354 DVSFAYDGAHNVL
-367 ENVSF
+367 ADVSF
-372 SIKPGRAVAIVG
+372 TINPGTAVALVG
-384 RTGAGKST
+384 RTGAGKSS
-392 LVNLLLGFYSP
+392 LVNLLLGFYSA
-403 QAGSVLLDEQEINTL
+403 QSGEVLLDGHNIDKL
-418 SLETVRESVG
+418 SLETVRSSIG

-440 ILENIRFGKPDAS
+440 ILENIRFGKPDATLE
-453 FDEVISASKQ
+453 EVIAASKQ
-463 SYADEFIERLPEGYQ
+463 SYADEFIERLPDQYQ
-478 TRVGERGV
+478 TLVGERGV

-529 LVPLISTRT
+529 LVPLVSSRT

-546 SSLLLAD
+546 SSLMLAD
-553 RVIVIEHGKVVEEGF
+553 YVIVIDQGKVVEQGLHHE
-568 HQTLMEAEGPYA
+568 LMAADGAYA

-587 HAQLKRSDSE
+587 HTQLKRNDTE
-597 NSTLAVA
+597 ESTVAVA

>member
-1 MYTKMSSAQF
+1 MSTSALNNLDARR
-11 KSETKSPFSLIR
+11 PFSLIA

-32 YTRSCIGVGI
+32 YTGSCIAVGI
-42 LMVLCV
+42 LMVLTV
-48 LLQLPIPMLT
+48 LLQLPIPILT
-58 MYIIDHTVSVK
+58 MYIIDHTVAARNS
-69 NVDLLTRITLL
+69 DLLAQVTLL
-80 LAALVVAKHV
+80 LAGLVIAKHV

-105 IILEIQKRLISRIQ
+105 IILEIQKRLVSTIQ
-119 HLPLSFFSGKHSTY
+119 RLPLSFFSGKHSTY

-160 LTFLVGLTLI
+160 LTFVVGITLI
-170 MYLKYELGI
+170 MYIRYELG
-179 VLLVFLLPFAYI
+179 LLLFVFLLPFAYI

-198 MRILSRDMQEASA
+198 MRILSRDMQEKTA

-216 MSESFAGIR
+216 ISETFAGIR
-225 TIKGYLREEFQ
+225 TIKAYLREDFQ
-236 QGIVEER
+236 EDIVTNK

-251 LKTNWFGVV
+251 IKTNWFGVI

-285 TGDMTLGEVFAVLA
+285 TGHMTLGQVFAVLA
-299 FLSFLY
+299 FLNFLY

-326 RIYEFLKEPRERQ
+326 RIYEFLKEPKERS
-339 DGNKLDVVKGKIEFR
+339 DGKRLDKVKGKIEFR
-354 DVSFAYDGDHKVL
+354 DVSFAYDNVSDVL
-367 ENVSF
+367 QNVSF
-372 SIKPGRAVAIVG
+372 HVEPGKALALVG

-392 LVNLLLGFYSP
+392 LVNLLLGFYNP
-403 QAGSVLLDEQEINTL
+403 NKGAVLLDGHNINDL
-418 SLETVRESVG
+418 SLETVRESIG

-440 ILENIRFGKPDAS
+440 ILENIRFGKPDAT
-453 FDEVISASKQ
+453 FEEVVAASKQ
-463 SYADEFIERLPEGYQ
+463 SYADEFIERLPEGYD

-523 RYIQRA
+523 RYIQSA

-553 RVIVIEHGKVVEEGF
+553 HVIVIEQGRVVEQGF
-568 HQTLMEAEGPYA
+568 HQHLMQADGPYA

-587 HAQLKRSDSE
+587 KAQLKRNDAE
-597 NSTLAVA
+597 APTVAVA

>member
-1 MYTKMSSAQF
+1 
-11 KSETKSPFSLIR
+11 
-23 QFARDFLRL
+23 
-32 YTRSCIGVGI
+32 
-42 LMVLCV
+42 MVLCV

-58 MYIIDHTVSVK
+58 MYIIDHTVSAR
-69 NVDLLTRITLL
+69 NVDLLTEVALL

-105 IILEIQKRLISRIQ
+105 IILEIQKRLISTIQ
-119 HLPLSFFSGKHSTY
+119 RLPLSFFSGKHSTY

-147 ALVRTLVSIAVDG
+147 ALVRTLVSIGVDG
-160 LTFLVGLTLI
+160 LTFIVGFSLI
-170 MYLKYELGI
+170 MYIKYELGL

-225 TIKGYLREEFQ
+225 TIKSYLREEFQ

-243 LKGLRDIY
+243 LRGLRDIY
-251 LKTNWFGVV
+251 IKTNWFGVI

-278 YGCRSVM
+278 YGCRAVM
-285 TGDMTLGEVFAVLA
+285 TGTMTLGEVFAVLA
-299 FLSFLY
+299 FLNFLY

-326 RIYEFLKEPRERQ
+326 RIYEFLKEPKERQ
-339 DGNKLDVVKGKIEFR
+339 DGEKLSAVEGKIEFCN
-354 DVSFAYDGDHKVL
+354 VSFAYDGSNKVL

-372 SIKPGRAVAIVG
+372 SIEPGRAVALVG
-384 RTGAGKST
+384 RTGAGKSS
-392 LVNLLLGFYSP
+392 LVNLLLGFYNP
-403 QAGSVLLDEQEINTL
+403 QSGSVLLDGKKINEL
-418 SLETVRESVG
+418 SLETVRESIG

-440 ILENIRFGKPDAS
+440 ILENIRFGKPDATLE
-453 FDEVISASKQ
+453 EVVSASKQ
-463 SYADEFIERLPEGYQ
+463 SYADEFIERLPEGYD
-478 TRVGERGV
+478 TRVGERVV

-553 RVIVIEHGKVVEEGF
+553 HVIVIEQGKVVEEGF
-568 HQTLMEAEGPYA
+568 HQTLMQAEGPYA

-597 NSTLAVA
+597 SSTVAVA

>member
-1 MYTKMSSAQF
+1 
-11 KSETKSPFSLIR
+11 
-23 QFARDFLRL
+23 
-32 YTRSCIGVGI
+32 
-42 LMVLCV
+42 MVLCV

-58 MYIIDHTVSVK
+58 MYIIDHTVSAR
-69 NVDLLTRITLL
+69 NVDLLTEVALL

-105 IILEIQKRLISRIQ
+105 IILEIQKRLISTIQ
-119 HLPLSFFSGKHSTY
+119 RLPLSFFSGKHSTY

-147 ALVRTLVSIAVDG
+147 ALVRTLVSIGVDG
-160 LTFLVGLTLI
+160 LTFIVGFSLI
-170 MYLKYELGI
+170 MYIKYELGL
-179 VLLVFLLPFAYI
+179 VLLIFLLPFAYI

-225 TIKGYLREEFQ
+225 TIKSYLREEFQ

-243 LKGLRDIY
+243 LRGLRDIY
-251 LKTNWFGVV
+251 IKTNWFGVI

-278 YGCRSVM
+278 YGCRAVM
-285 TGDMTLGEVFAVLA
+285 TGTMTLGEVFAVLA
-299 FLSFLY
+299 FLNFLY

-326 RIYEFLKEPRERQ
+326 RIYEFLKEPKERQ
-339 DGNKLDVVKGKIEFR
+339 DGEKLSAVEGKIEFCN
-354 DVSFAYDGDHKVL
+354 VSFAYDGSNKVL

-372 SIKPGRAVAIVG
+372 SIEPGRAVALVG
-384 RTGAGKST
+384 RTGAGKSS
-392 LVNLLLGFYSP
+392 LVNLLLGFYNP
-403 QAGSVLLDEQEINTL
+403 QSGSVLLDGKKINEL
-418 SLETVRESVG
+418 SLETVRESIG

-440 ILENIRFGKPDAS
+440 ILENIRFGKPDATLE
-453 FDEVISASKQ
+453 EVVSASKQ
-463 SYADEFIERLPEGYQ
+463 SYADEFIERLPEGYD

-553 RVIVIEHGKVVEEGF
+553 HVIVIEQGKVVEEGF
-568 HQTLMEAEGPYA
+568 HQTLMQAEGPYA

-597 NSTLAVA
+597 SSTVAVA

>member
-1 MYTKMSSAQF
+1 MSTSALNNLDARR
-11 KSETKSPFSLIR
+11 PFSLIA

-32 YTRSCIGVGI
+32 YTGSCIAVGI
-42 LMVLCV
+42 LMVLTV
-48 LLQLPIPMLT
+48 LLQLPIPILT
-58 MYIIDHTVSVK
+58 MYIIDHTVAARNS
-69 NVDLLTRITLL
+69 DLLAQVTLL
-80 LAALVVAKHV
+80 LAGLVIAKHV

-105 IILEIQKRLISRIQ
+105 IILEIQKRLVSTIQ
-119 HLPLSFFSGKHSTY
+119 RLPLSFFSGKHSTY

-160 LTFLVGLTLI
+160 LTFVVGITLI
-170 MYLKYELGI
+170 MYIRYELG
-179 VLLVFLLPFAYI
+179 LLLFVFLLPFAYI

-198 MRILSRDMQEASA
+198 MRILSRDMQEKTA

-216 MSESFAGIR
+216 ISETFAGIR
-225 TIKGYLREEFQ
+225 TIKAYLREDFQ
-236 QGIVEER
+236 EDIVTNK

-251 LKTNWFGVV
+251 IKTNWFGVI

-285 TGDMTLGEVFAVLA
+285 TGHMTLGQVFAVLA
-299 FLSFLY
+299 FLNFLY

-326 RIYEFLKEPRERQ
+326 RIYEFLKEPKERN
-339 DGNKLDVVKGKIEFR
+339 DGKRLNTVKGKIEFR
-354 DVSFAYDGDHKVL
+354 DVSFAYDNVTDVL
-367 ENVSF
+367 QNVSF
-372 SIKPGRAVAIVG
+372 NVEPGKALALVG
-384 RTGAGKST
+384 RTGAGKSS
-392 LVNLLLGFYSP
+392 LVNLLLGFYNP
-403 QAGSVLLDEQEINTL
+403 NKGAVLLDGHNINDL
-418 SLETVRESVG
+418 SLETVRESIG

-440 ILENIRFGKPDAS
+440 ILENIRFGKPDAT
-453 FDEVISASKQ
+453 FEEVVAASKQ
-463 SYADEFIERLPEGYQ
+463 SYADEFIERLPEGYD

-523 RYIQRA
+523 RYIQSA

-553 RVIVIEHGKVVEEGF
+553 HVIVIEQGRVVEQGF
-568 HQTLMEAEGPYA
+568 HQHLMQADGPYA

-587 HAQLKRSDSE
+587 KAQLKRNDAE
-597 NSTLAVA
+597 APTVAVA

>member
-1 MYTKMSSAQF
+1 
-11 KSETKSPFSLIR
+11 
-23 QFARDFLRL
+23 
-32 YTRSCIGVGI
+32 
-42 LMVLCV
+42 MVLCV

-58 MYIIDHTVSVK
+58 MYIIDHTVSAR
-69 NVDLLTRITLL
+69 NVDLLTEVALL

-105 IILEIQKRLISRIQ
+105 IILEIQKRLISTIQ
-119 HLPLSFFSGKHSTY
+119 RLPLSFFSGKHSTY

-147 ALVRTLVSIAVDG
+147 ALVRTLVSIGVDG
-160 LTFLVGLTLI
+160 LTFIVGFSLI
-170 MYLKYELGI
+170 MYIKYELGL

-225 TIKGYLREEFQ
+225 TIKSYLREEFQ

-243 LKGLRDIY
+243 LRGLRDIY
-251 LKTNWFGVV
+251 VKTNWFGVI

-278 YGCRSVM
+278 YGCRAVM
-285 TGDMTLGEVFAVLA
+285 TGTMTLGEVFAVLA
-299 FLSFLY
+299 FLNFLY

-326 RIYEFLKEPRERQ
+326 RIYEFLKEPKERQ
-339 DGNKLDVVKGKIEFR
+339 DGEKLSAVEGKIEFCN
-354 DVSFAYDGDHKVL
+354 VSFAYDGSNKVL

-372 SIKPGRAVAIVG
+372 SIEPGRAVALVG
-384 RTGAGKST
+384 RTGAGKSS
-392 LVNLLLGFYSP
+392 LVNLLLGFYNP
-403 QAGSVLLDEQEINTL
+403 QSGSVLLDGKKINEL
-418 SLETVRESVG
+418 SLETVRESIG

-440 ILENIRFGKPDAS
+440 ILENIRFGKPDATLE
-453 FDEVISASKQ
+453 EVVSASKQ
-463 SYADEFIERLPEGYQ
+463 SYADEFIERLPEGYD

-553 RVIVIEHGKVVEEGF
+553 HVIVIEQGKVVEEGF
-568 HQTLMEAEGPYA
+568 HQTLMQAEGPYA

-597 NSTLAVA
+597 SSTVAVA

>member
-1 MYTKMSSAQF
+1 
-11 KSETKSPFSLIR
+11 
-23 QFARDFLRL
+23 
-32 YTRSCIGVGI
+32 
-42 LMVLCV
+42 MVLCV

-58 MYIIDHTVSVK
+58 MYIIDHTVSAR
-69 NVDLLTRITLL
+69 NVDLLTEVALL

-105 IILEIQKRLISRIQ
+105 IILEIQKRLISTIQ
-119 HLPLSFFSGKHSTY
+119 RLPLSFFSGKHSTY

-147 ALVRTLVSIAVDG
+147 ALVRTLVSIGVDG
-160 LTFLVGLTLI
+160 LTFIVGFSLI
-170 MYLKYELGI
+170 MYIKYELGL

-225 TIKGYLREEFQ
+225 TIKSYLREEFQ

-243 LKGLRDIY
+243 LRGLRDIY
-251 LKTNWFGVV
+251 IKTNWFGVI

-278 YGCRSVM
+278 YGCRAVM
-285 TGDMTLGEVFAVLA
+285 TGTMTLGEVFAVLA
-299 FLSFLY
+299 FLNFLY

-326 RIYEFLKEPRERQ
+326 RIYEFLKEPKERQ
-339 DGNKLDVVKGKIEFR
+339 DGEKLSAVEGKIEFCN
-354 DVSFAYDGDHKVL
+354 VSFAYDGSNKVL

-372 SIKPGRAVAIVG
+372 SIEPGRAVALVG
-384 RTGAGKST
+384 RTGAGKSS
-392 LVNLLLGFYSP
+392 LVNLLLGFYNP
-403 QAGSVLLDEQEINTL
+403 QSGSVLLDGKKINEL
-418 SLETVRESVG
+418 SLETVRESIG

-440 ILENIRFGKPDAS
+440 ILENIRFGKPDATLE
-453 FDEVISASKQ
+453 EVVSASKQ
-463 SYADEFIERLPEGYQ
+463 SYADEFIERLPEGYD

-553 RVIVIEHGKVVEEGF
+553 HVIVIEQGKVVEEGF
-568 HQTLMEAEGPYA
+568 HQTLMQAEGPYA

-597 NSTLAVA
+597 SSTVAVA

>member
-1 MYTKMSSAQF
+1 MSSAQV
-11 KSETKSPFSLIR
+11 KLDMKSPFTLIK
-23 QFARDFLRL
+23 QFAGDFLRL
-32 YTRSCIGVGI
+32 YAGSCIAVGV

-69 NVDLLTRITLL
+69 NVDLLTKVALL
-80 LAALVVAKHV
+80 LAALVVAKHL

-105 IILEIQKRLISRIQ
+105 IILEIQKRLVSTIQ
-119 HLPLSFFSGKHSTY
+119 RLPLSFFSGKHSTY

-160 LTFLVGLTLI
+160 LTFLVGITLI
-170 MYLKYELGI
+170 MYIRYELGL
-179 VLLVFLLPFAYI
+179 VLCVFLLPFAYI

-198 MRILSRDMQEASA
+198 MRVLSRDMQEASA

-216 MSESFAGIR
+216 MSESFAGVR
-225 TIKGYLREEFQ
+225 TIKAYLREDFQ
-236 QGIVEER
+236 GGIVEGR
-243 LKGLRDIY
+243 LKELRDIY
-251 LKTNWFGVV
+251 VKTNWFGVV

-266 FLTSLSITFVLW
+266 FLTSLSVTFVLW

-285 TGDMTLGEVFAVLA
+285 MGRMTLGEVFAVLA
-299 FLSFLY
+299 FLNFLY

-311 VAANLRIQQSAAAIQ
+311 VAANLRIQQSASAIQ

-339 DGNKLDVVKGKIEFR
+339 SGTKLERVQGKIEFR
-354 DVSFAYDGDHKVL
+354 DVSFAYDGNTDVL
-367 ENVSF
+367 EKVSF
-372 SIKPGRAVAIVG
+372 SIKPGTAVAIVG

-392 LVNLLLGFYSP
+392 LVNLLLGFYS
-403 QAGSVLLDEQEINTL
+403 ARSGSVLLDDNDINNL
-418 SLETVRESVG
+418 SLETVRESIG

-440 ILENIRFGKPDAS
+440 ILENIRFGKPDATLE
-453 FDEVISASKQ
+453 EVISASRL
-463 SYADEFIERLPEGYQ
+463 SYADEFIERFPEGYE

-499 RMFLKNPQILILDE
+499 RMFLKDPQILILDE

-529 LVPLISTRT
+529 LVPLISSRT

-546 SSLLLAD
+546 SSLLLAEH
-553 RVIVIEHGKVVEEGF
+553 VIVIEHGKVVEQGL
-568 HQTLMEAEGPYA
+568 HQNLMEAEGPYA

-597 NSTLAVA
+597 NLTVAVA

>member
-1 MYTKMSSAQF
+1 MSTSALNNLDARR
-11 KSETKSPFSLIR
+11 PFSLIA

-32 YTRSCIGVGI
+32 YKGSCIAVGM
-42 LMVLCV
+42 LMVLTV
-48 LLQLPIPMLT
+48 LLQLPIPILT
-58 MYIIDHTVSVK
+58 MYVIDHTVAAR
-69 NVDLLTRITLL
+69 NFDLLAQVTLL
-80 LAALVVAKHV
+80 LAGLVIAKHV

-105 IILEIQKRLISRIQ
+105 IILEIQKRLVSTIQ
-119 HLPLSFFSGKHSTY
+119 RLPLSFFSGKHSTY

-160 LTFLVGLTLI
+160 LTFIVGITLI
-170 MYLKYELGI
+170 MYIRYELGL
-179 VLLVFLLPFAYI
+179 VLFVFLLPFAYI

-198 MRILSRDMQEASA
+198 MRVLSRDMQEKTA

-216 MSESFAGIR
+216 ISETFAGIR
-225 TIKGYLREEFQ
+225 TIKAYLREDFQ
-236 QGIVEER
+236 EGIVTDKLR
-243 LKGLRDIY
+243 GLRDIY
-251 LKTNWFGVV
+251 IKTNWFGVI

-266 FLTSLSITFVLW
+266 FVTSLSITFVLW

-285 TGDMTLGEVFAVLA
+285 TGHMTLGQVFAVLA
-299 FLSFLY
+299 FLNFLY

-326 RIYEFLKEPRERQ
+326 RIYEFLTEPKERS
-339 DGNKLDVVKGKIEFR
+339 DGKRLDIVKGKIEFR
-354 DVSFAYDGDHKVL
+354 DVSFAYDSDNNVL
-367 ENVSF
+367 QNVSF
-372 SIKPGRAVAIVG
+372 NVEPGKALALVG

-392 LVNLLLGFYSP
+392 LVNLLLGFYNP
-403 QAGSVLLDEQEINTL
+403 QKGAVLLDGHNINDL
-418 SLETVRESVG
+418 SLETVRQSIG

-440 ILENIRFGKPDAS
+440 ILDNIRFGKPDAT
-453 FDEVISASKQ
+453 FEEVLTASKQ
-463 SYADEFIERLPEGYQ
+463 SYADEFIERLPEGYH

-499 RMFLKNPQILILDE
+499 RMFLKDPQILILDE

-523 RYIQRA
+523 RYIQSA

-553 RVIVIEHGKVVEEGF
+553 HVIVIEHGRVVEQGF
-568 HQTLMEAEGPYA
+568 HQSLMQADGPYA
-580 NLFHEQF
+580 SLFQEQF
-587 HAQLKRSDSE
+587 NTQLKRNDTE
-597 NSTLAVA
+597 APTVAVA

>member
-1 MYTKMSSAQF
+1 MSTSALNNLDARR
-11 KSETKSPFSLIR
+11 PFSLIA

-32 YTRSCIGVGI
+32 YTGSCIAVGI
-42 LMVLCV
+42 LMVLTV
-48 LLQLPIPMLT
+48 LLQLPIPILT
-58 MYIIDHTVSVK
+58 MYVIDHTVTAR
-69 NVDLLTRITLL
+69 NFDLLSQVTLL
-80 LAALVVAKHV
+80 LAGLVIAKHV

-105 IILEIQKRLISRIQ
+105 IILEIQKRLVSTIQ
-119 HLPLSFFSGKHSTY
+119 RLPLSFFSGKHSTY

-160 LTFLVGLTLI
+160 LTFVVGITLI
-170 MYLKYELGI
+170 MYIRYELG
-179 VLLVFLLPFAYI
+179 LLLFVFLLPFAYI

-198 MRILSRDMQEASA
+198 MRILSRDMQEKTA

-216 MSESFAGIR
+216 ISETFAGIR
-225 TIKGYLREEFQ
+225 TIKAYLREDFQ
-236 QGIVEER
+236 EDIVTAK

-251 LKTNWFGVV
+251 IKTNWFGVI

-285 TGDMTLGEVFAVLA
+285 TGHMTLGQVFAVLA
-299 FLSFLY
+299 FLNFLY

-326 RIYEFLKEPRERQ
+326 RIYEFLKEPKERN
-339 DGNKLDVVKGKIEFR
+339 DGKRLDTVKGKIEFR
-354 DVSFAYDGDHKVL
+354 DVSFAYDNVNNVL
-367 ENVSF
+367 QNVSF
-372 SIKPGRAVAIVG
+372 NVEPGKALALVG
-384 RTGAGKST
+384 RTGAGKSS
-392 LVNLLLGFYSP
+392 LVNLLLGFYNP
-403 QAGSVLLDEQEINTL
+403 QNGAVLLDGHNINDL
-418 SLETVRESVG
+418 SLETVRESIG

-440 ILENIRFGKPDAS
+440 ILENIRFGKPDAT
-453 FDEVISASKQ
+453 FEEVVAASKQ
-463 SYADEFIERLPEGYQ
+463 SYADEFIERLPEGYD

-523 RYIQRA
+523 RYIQSA

-553 RVIVIEHGKVVEEGF
+553 HVIVIEQGRVVEQGF
-568 HQTLMEAEGPYA
+568 HQSLMQAEGPYA
-580 NLFHEQF
+580 SLFQEQF
-587 HAQLKRSDSE
+587 NAQLKRSDTE
-597 NSTLAVA
+597 ASTVAVA

>member
-1 MYTKMSSAQF
+1 MSSSPLNEKEA
-11 KSETKSPFSLIR
+11 KRPFSLIA

-32 YTRSCIGVGI
+32 YAGNCIAVGM

-48 LLQLPIPMLT
+48 LLQLPVPILT
-58 MYIIDHTVSVK
+58 MYIIDHTVAAK
-69 NVDLLTRITLL
+69 NFDLLTQVALL
-80 LAALVVAKHV
+80 LAGLIVAKHL
-90 FSYFNETLT
+90 FSYLNETMT
-99 LRLKEN
+99 LSLKEN
-105 IILEIQKRLISRIQ
+105 IILEIQKRLVSTIQ
-119 HLPLSFFSGKHSTY
+119 RLPLSFFSGKHSTY

-160 LTFLVGLTLI
+160 LTFVVGITLI
-170 MYLKYELGI
+170 MYIRVELG
-179 VLLVFLLPFAYI
+179 LLLFVFLLPFAYI

-216 MSESFAGIR
+216 MSESFAGVR
-225 TIKGYLREEFQ
+225 TIKAYLREEFQ
-236 QGIVEER
+236 EGIVEGQLR
-243 LKGLRDIY
+243 SLRDIY
-251 LKTNWFGVV
+251 VRTNWFGVI

-266 FLTSLSITFVLW
+266 FLTSLSIAFVLW

-285 TGDMTLGEVFAVLA
+285 TGHMTLGQVFAVMA
-299 FLSFLY
+299 FLNFLY

-326 RIYEFLKEPRERQ
+326 RIYEFLKEPKERE
-339 DGNKLDVVKGKIEFR
+339 DGKRLDSVKGRIEFQN
-354 DVSFAYDGDHKVL
+354 VSFAYDGTNPVL

-372 SIKPGRAVAIVG
+372 NVEPGKALALVG

-392 LVNLLLGFYSP
+392 LVNLLLGFYTP
-403 QAGSVLLDEQEINTL
+403 QKGTVLLDGHDINEL
-418 SLETVRESVG
+418 SLETLRESIG

-440 ILENIRFGKPDAS
+440 ILDNIRFGKPGAS
-453 FDEVISASKQ
+453 FEEVVAASRK
-463 SYADEFIERLPEGYQ
+463 SYADEFVERLPEGYH

-486 RLSGGQCQRIALA
+486 RLSGGQCQRITLA

-529 LVPLISTRT
+529 LIPLISSRT

-553 RVIVIEHGKVVEEGF
+553 RVIVIEQGRVVEQGF
-568 HQTLMEAEGPYA
+568 HHNLMQADGPYA
-580 NLFHEQF
+580 SLFHEQF
-587 HAQLKRSDSE
+587 NAQLKRSDAE
-597 NSTLAVA
+597 TPTAAIA